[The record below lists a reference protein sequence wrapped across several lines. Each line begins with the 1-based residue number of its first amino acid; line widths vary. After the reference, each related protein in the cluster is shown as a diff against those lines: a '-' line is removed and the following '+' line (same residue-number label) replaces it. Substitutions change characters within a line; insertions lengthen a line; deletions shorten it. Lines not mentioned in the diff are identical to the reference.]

1 MNNYSSLRLFFTTIL
16 LLLAMQSH
24 AENKPSIELENFKV
38 TLPPAVAR
46 STAGYGVIKN
56 TGNAPDTLLNITSD
70 GGDVMLHKTAIA
82 SGRARMI
89 HLSNMVI
96 DAGSELTLEPMSY
109 HLMFTELCPVI
120 FIEGGKIT
128 ISFEF
133 EKSGVIK
140 IEVPI
145 KSAW

>member
-1 MNNYSSLRLFFTTIL
+1 MNNHTIFKNVFTAIL
-16 LLLAMQSH
+16 LMLAMPSY
-24 AENKPSIELENFKV
+24 ADNKPNIELENFRV

-56 TGNAPDTLLNITSD
+56 TGDASDTLLNIRSD
-70 GGDVMLHKTAIA
+70 GGDVMLHKTDIS
-82 SGRARMI
+82 SGIARMI
-89 HLSNMVI
+89 HMTNTVI
-96 DAGSELTLEPMSY
+96 EAGEELALEPMSY

-120 FIEGGKIT
+120 FTKDSKVT

-133 EKSGVIK
+133 EKSGVID
-140 IEVPI
+140 IEVPL